1 MGQAELWT
9 RSAVIIDDDNIVA
22 RLLQFILEG
31 EGYSVSR
38 VSDGR
43 AARELIA
50 KELPPDLVTLD
61 FMLPDATGLE
71 LLAEMRSTVEWKHVP
86 VLMLSAEP
94 LENLDLTF
102 GSDGILA
109 YMEKPFR
116 PEELRACISRLLN
129 ETALHRVHRRAAVNL
144 ARHSRRY

>member
-1 MGQAELWT
+1 MGQGELWT
-9 RSAVIIDDDNIVA
+9 RSALIIDDDNIVA
-22 RLLQFILEG
+22 RLLQFVLQG
-31 EGYSVSR
+31 EGYAVSR
-38 VSDGR
+38 AADGR

-50 KELPPDLVTLD
+50 NEGPPDLVTLD

-71 LLAEMRSTVEWKHVP
+71 LLAEIRASVEWKHVP
-86 VLMLSAEP
+86 VLILSAEP
-94 LENLDLTF
+94 QENLDLTF
-102 GSDGILA
+102 SSDGILA

-129 ETALHRVHRRAAVNL
+129 GTAFHRVHRRAAVNI